1 MNTGKAKCERLKQ
14 IRKDLAEQ
22 LNIDLQQ
29 KECTFKGNCK
39 GTCPKCKQE
48 EQILN
53 NELLKRVV
61 VLGVGALATLSLA
74 GCTPND
80 KVSNEISGNMTYE
93 EVEDTDKELEQIDEG
108 MSEYL
113 KNNLEH
119 ELTMGVIEPDL

>member
-29 KECTFKGNCK
+29 KECTFKRNCK

-53 NELLKRVV
+53 NELLKRVA

-93 EVEDTDKELEQIDEG
+93 EVEDTDKELEQTDEK

>member
-48 EQILN
+48 DR
-53 NELLKRVV
+53 KSVV
-61 VLGVGALATLSLA
+61 
-74 GCTPND
+74 
-80 KVSNEISGNMTYE
+80 
-93 EVEDTDKELEQIDEG
+93 
-108 MSEYL
+108 
-113 KNNLEH
+113 
-119 ELTMGVIEPDL
+119 

>member
-39 GTCPKCKQE
+39 GTCPKCKKE

-53 NELLKRVV
+53 NELLKRVA

-93 EVEDTDKELEQIDEG
+93 KVEDTDKELEQTDEK